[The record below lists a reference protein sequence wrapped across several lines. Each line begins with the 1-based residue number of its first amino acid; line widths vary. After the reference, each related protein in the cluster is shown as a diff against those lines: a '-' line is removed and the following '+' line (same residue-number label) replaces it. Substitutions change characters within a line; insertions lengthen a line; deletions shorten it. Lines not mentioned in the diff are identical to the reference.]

1 MEESLKNS
9 SFDLGDAALVTARDV
24 MPEESLWHNLSD
36 EGRDNS
42 GSLLPSTARLAELL
56 GLDDT
61 SAINHLLRTALLRPI
76 AELTSNRGKW
86 IRGQLVMLGHRLIS
100 DAPASVLALKQCRS
114 CADVVELIHAGSLI
128 VDDIEDGS
136 RVRRGR
142 PALHVQY
149 GLPIALNAGNW
160 LYFWAFELIRD
171 AELPQD
177 RTFYVYEHCHRTLLR
192 AHFGQA
198 VDLGT
203 RVDALPQNRVAAACL
218 ASMKLK
224 TGALMGF
231 AMIMGGAIAG
241 ASERLLSVLDEF
253 GRDLGVA
260 LQMFDDL
267 GNVIGK
273 CEPSKRYEDLELC
286 RPSWVWACVANGST
300 PEAYKR
306 FCAAAAKLPDAQEL
320 EIWIEEQNLMQR
332 VRASARRQLD
342 FAFRQLESRLDGHR
356 TRWSK
361 CAFDELR
368 QLGEEITIAYG

>member
-1 MEESLKNS
+1 
-9 SFDLGDAALVTARDV
+9 
-24 MPEESLWHNLSD
+24 
-36 EGRDNS
+36 
-42 GSLLPSTARLAELL
+42 
-56 GLDDT
+56 
-61 SAINHLLRTALLRPI
+61 
-76 AELTSNRGKW
+76 
-86 IRGQLVMLGHRLIS
+86 
-100 DAPASVLALKQCRS
+100 
-114 CADVVELIHAGSLI
+114 
-128 VDDIEDGS
+128 
-136 RVRRGR
+136 
-142 PALHVQY
+142 
-149 GLPIALNAGNW
+149 
-160 LYFWAFELIRD
+160 
-171 AELPQD
+171 
-177 RTFYVYEHCHRTLLR
+177 
-192 AHFGQA
+192 
-198 VDLGT
+198 
-203 RVDALPQNRVAAACL
+203 
-218 ASMKLK
+218 MKLK

-286 RPSWVWACVANGST
+286 RPSWVWACVANSST
-300 PEAYKR
+300 PEAYER

-368 QLGEEITIAYG
+368 RLGEEITIAYG